1 MAKLVTAILAVTV
14 EPEMVWF
21 GVGVIKETRGTS
33 RARAR
38 FMDLLC
44 RVTAITVKGYERLC
58 SVKFYV

>member
-1 MAKLVTAILAVTV
+1 MAVTV

-38 FMDLLC
+38 FMDSLC
-44 RVTAITVKGYERLC
+44 NVAVMTVKGYERLC

>member
-44 RVTAITVKGYERLC
+44 SVIAMAVKG
-58 SVKFYV
+58 VGG